1 MAVSSPPAG
10 KWLLSLGCACLCLR
24 CLRPWPGACPP
35 LQLLAARDMSRTP
48 NTFPFCPLFLFPPSP
63 PSTHGSLCHLPT
75 HAKLPWSQPQ
85 TPLVPNR
92 VNVLRSADGLSF
104 ALHLATYALGHIPFL
119 FNQLCPPPHS
129 GFSHHHHYHYYSPRS
144 FSVFRSFN
152 AKYAPY
158 TLFNPITPSNK

>member
-1 MAVSSPPAG
+1 MDGCIVAPAG
-10 KWLLSLGCACLCLR
+10 KWLLSLGCACLC
-24 CLRPWPGACPP
+24 ACVLGPVLSP
-35 LQLLAARDMSRTP
+35 LQLLAARDRSRTP
-48 NTFPFCPLFLFPPSP
+48 NTFPFCPLFLFPPSR

-85 TPLVPNR
+85 TPLVQKW

-129 GFSHHHHYHYYSPRS
+129 GFSPIIIITITPHGL
-144 FSVFRSFN
+144 FRSFALLTQN
-152 AKYAPY
+152 
-158 TLFNPITPSNK
+158 TLLIHSLIQ